1 MVIAI
6 FAGIV
11 FIIIARAF
19 IKSVRENL
27 KKLNTDKLMQQRNE
41 CSPAE
46 LKLVACAQPL
56 RCLEFFFNNQ
66 FTPENHMPG
75 YYLAEQKA
83 QLTGILADDFGVTGA
98 SDVND
103 YRAAVLWDLL
113 LTYLSPQQFI
123 ELFHV
128 SPLSLIA
135 IKQNCSA
142 TEYQNLLTEINIHTI
157 NDALQAIAQ
166 IHPKKMAPLLTDKH
180 LADHIRH
187 IEILYKAHVYTLAC
201 EVGYLGKAQL
211 MQMTADIGGQKI
223 NWKQYDR
230 SFAFLNR
237 MMKTGLFTNYM
248 IERKKEKVCWNEC
261 GVWTLQQQQGFQQ
274 ESDAGVAFSHLQ

>member
-1 MVIAI
+1 MIIAI
-6 FAGIV
+6 FASIV

-19 IKSVRENL
+19 IKSVRKNL
-27 KKLNTDKLMQQRNE
+27 NKLNTDKLMQQRNE
-41 CSPAE
+41 HTPAE

-75 YYLAEQKA
+75 YYSEEQKRS
-83 QLTGILADDFGVTGA
+83 LREILADDFAINGA
-98 SDVND
+98 KDLNH
-103 YRAAVLWDLL
+103 YRAVVLFKLL
-113 LTYLSPQQFI
+113 LIYLTPKQFV
-123 ELFHV
+123 ELFKI
-128 SPLSLIA
+128 SPPLLIA
-135 IKQNCSA
+135 IKHNHSA
-142 TEYQNLLTEINIHTI
+142 TEYQNLLADIDIHTI

-166 IHPKKMAPLLTDKH
+166 VHPKKMAPLLADKH
-180 LADHIRH
+180 LADHLRH

-201 EVGYLGKAQL
+201 EVGYLDKV
-211 MQMTADIGGQKI
+211 QMTPLTADIVAQKI
-223 NWKQYDR
+223 NWKQYDQ

-261 GVWTLQQQQGFQQ
+261 GVWTLQQQQMFQQ
-274 ESDAGVAFSHLQ
+274 GSHAGAASSHLQ